1 MRQAVG
7 VGTWRALAGG
17 LVALILLATLR
28 PGSLA
33 PESWIHGCVLCG
45 PYGLAD
51 ILRNLLLF
59 LPLGLV
65 LPRALGSVRA
75 ALMTMFLLTLGIEVA
90 QLIIPGRDSNPT
102 DVLFNTLGGA
112 VGIAFGFGHRLWL
125 RPGERP
131 RLPQIAAYL
140 AVVLVG
146 LLGVGIAS
154 TPVLPEGGL
163 IGQWAPV
170 RDGYVPFT
178 GLVQGVDIDG
188 APVPSWSVPDGRAVF
203 QGFLAG
209 APVRIRFTQGTRTR
223 ESQLLLRIVMPG
235 HRELLMVGTQG
246 DAVIV
251 RPRTGFTQARLF
263 EPTVVVPGA
272 LEGSHAGEAVDLSV
286 LRASDRYCVRAGAA
300 EEVCSPAMTAGRA
313 WAPVVNTDGWTIQ
326 RRVAMIV
333 ICFSLLAL
341 PLGWWGGVS
350 AGGLATVVLA
360 AGIFV
365 IAMVSGL
372 VFVPWELA
380 PLVVGTALG
389 AGFRNGWNRRFGSS
403 GTGTDLESGA
413 TRTSLEIR

>member
-7 VGTWRALAGG
+7 VGTWRVLAGVF
-17 LVALILLATLR
+17 VALILLATLR

-75 ALMTMFLLTLGIEVA
+75 ALMTMFLLTLGIEIA
-90 QLIIPGRDSNPT
+90 QLVIPGRDSNPT

-112 VGIAFGFGHRLWL
+112 VGIAFGYGHRVWL
-125 RPGERP
+125 RPGEGP
-131 RLPQIAAYL
+131 RLPQIAAY
-140 AVVLVG
+140 VVLVLGG
-146 LLGVGIAS
+146 LTSVGFAAN
-154 TPVLPEGGL
+154 PVLPEGGL
-163 IGQWAPV
+163 IGQWSPV
-170 RDGYVPFT
+170 RDGYAPFT
-178 GLVQGVDIDG
+178 GLVHGVEIDG
-188 APVPSWSVPDGRAVF
+188 AAVPSWTVPNGREVF
-203 QGFLAG
+203 GNFLEG
-209 APVRIRFTQGTRTR
+209 APVRLRFTQGSRTQ
-223 ESQLLLRIVMPG
+223 EPQLLLRIVMPG

-246 DAVIV
+246 DGVIV
-251 RPRTGFTQARLF
+251 RPRTGLTEARLF
-263 EPTVVVPGA
+263 EPAVVVPGA
-272 LEGSHAGEAVDLSV
+272 LEGSRAGETVDLSV
-286 LRASDRYCVRAGAA
+286 FREADRYCVRVDAGS
-300 EEVCSPAMTAGRA
+300 EVCSPAMTAGRA
-313 WAPVVNTDGWTIQ
+313 WSPVVETDGWTIQ

-350 AGGLATVVLA
+350 AGGLATVALA
-360 AGIFV
+360 GGVFL
-365 IAMVSGL
+365 IAKVSGL

-403 GTGTDLESGA
+403 GTGTDLESGVA
-413 TRTSLEIR
+413 RTSLEIR